1 MGTGSGTSIGAG
13 MGVDGD
19 AEGTAKID
27 LAIVKKN
34 AISMVDN
41 PRIFTTRAPGDYLF
55 QHGEG

>member
-1 MGTGSGTSIGAG
+1 MGAG

-41 PRIFTTRAPGDYLF
+41 PRIFTTRAPDDYSF